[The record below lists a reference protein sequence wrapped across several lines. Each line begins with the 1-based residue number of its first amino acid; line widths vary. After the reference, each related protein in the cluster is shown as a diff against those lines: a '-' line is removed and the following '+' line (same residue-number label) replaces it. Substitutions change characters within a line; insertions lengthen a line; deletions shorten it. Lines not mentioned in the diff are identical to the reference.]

1 MFLWEASLTDQFP
14 FIIVCDGFDF
24 VHDLVLYLYRN
35 NLQKYIEIYIQKVN
49 PGRIPA
55 VVGGL
60 LDVDCSEDIKNLIMV
75 VRGQFSTD
83 ELVAEVENG
92 NRLKLLLL
100 WLESRS
106 HEGCEEPATHS
117 ALAKICID
125 SSSPEHFLRENAYYS
140 SLVVCQYCEKR
151 DPHLAC
157 LAWERGQ
164 CDLELIEVCNE
175 NSLFKSQ
182 VHYLVHRKDPELWA
196 QDLEETSPSRRQLVD
211 QLVQTALS
219 ETQDPEE
226 VSVTVKAF
234 MTADLPN
241 ELIELLE
248 KAVLHTSVFSEHRN
262 LQNLLILTAVKADHT
277 RVMEYISHLDNCDAP
292 AIASIAVSS
301 ALYEEAFVI
310 FRKFDMNA
318 SAIWVRVL
326 IEHMGNL
333 DRAYEFA
340 ERCNA
345 PAVWSQLARAQLQKD
360 LVKEAIDSYIRAD
373 DPSSYLEVAEAA
385 SRSSPPREVSGS
397 GGQQRQ
403 GQEHVD
409 VEGGV
414 LCLCEWAG
422 VLPCTTVW
430 SSHRCSCRR
439 AGGTDTLLP
448 AAEDAGAPGAL
459 LVPCQHRKDAWREGQ
474 FKDIIAKVADVE
486 LCCKALQF
494 HVDYRP
500 LLINHLRLMLAPR
513 LDHTRTVGFF
523 SKAGQLPLVKPYL
536 WSVQGH
542 NNKSVNEA
550 LNHLLMEEEDYQN
563 PRRASVNAYDNF
575 DNIALAQ
582 RLENHQL
589 IEFRHI
595 VAYLYKGSSWW
606 AQSVA
611 LCKKDHLYKVDRLD
625 ALESLHKQEER
636 VVEPSLLLFGGLAG
650 GIEICITFPTEYVK
664 TQLQLDE
671 RSHPPRY
678 RGIGDCVRQTVRSHG
693 VLGLYRGL
701 SSLLYGSIP
710 KAAVRFGTFE
720 FLSNHMRD
728 AQGRL
733 DSTRGLLCGLG
744 AGVAEAVVVV
754 CPMETIKVK
763 FIHDQTSS
771 NPKYRGFFH
780 GVREIVRE
788 QGLKGTYQGLT
799 ATVLKQGSNQAIRF
813 FVMTSLRNWYRG
825 PGGTQIPEHVGLRL
839 ADPKERGAQ
848 GILQGY
854 CPTPGPGLP
863 RRGHCV
869 HHLRRGGKAAK
880 QSVEDG
886 LSSEGLRGGRP
897 QVPPDKPP
905 LSSSHDSS
913 AVVPKGPLPLTLALR
928 GLGLAPVAIKSTC
941 PIVLCVSCGLCDTV
955 VSMNPAEAG

>member
-60 LDVDCSEDIKNLIMV
+60 LDVDCSEDIENLIMV

-164 CDLELIEVCNE
+164 CDLELIEV
-175 NSLFKSQ
+175 
-182 VHYLVHRKDPELWA
+182 HYLVHRKDPELWA

-248 KAVLHTSVFSEHRN
+248 KTVLHTSVFSEHRN

-385 SRSSPPREVSGS
+385 SLS
-397 GGQQRQ
+397 
-403 GQEHVD
+403 
-409 VEGGV
+409 
-414 LCLCEWAG
+414 
-422 VLPCTTVW
+422 
-430 SSHRCSCRR
+430 
-439 AGGTDTLLP
+439 
-448 AAEDAGAPGAL
+448 
-459 LVPCQHRKDAWREGQ
+459 
-474 FKDIIAKVADVE
+474 
-486 LCCKALQF
+486 
-494 HVDYRP
+494 
-500 LLINHLRLMLAPR
+500 LA
-513 LDHTRTVGFF
+513 
-523 SKAGQLPLVKPYL
+523 
-536 WSVQGH
+536 
-542 NNKSVNEA
+542 
-550 LNHLLMEEEDYQN
+550 
-563 PRRASVNAYDNF
+563 
-575 DNIALAQ
+575 
-582 RLENHQL
+582 
-589 IEFRHI
+589 
-595 VAYLYKGSSWW
+595 
-606 AQSVA
+606 
-611 LCKKDHLYKVDRLD
+611 
-625 ALESLHKQEER
+625 
-636 VVEPSLLLFGGLAG
+636 
-650 GIEICITFPTEYVK
+650 
-664 TQLQLDE
+664 
-671 RSHPPRY
+671 
-678 RGIGDCVRQTVRSHG
+678 
-693 VLGLYRGL
+693 
-701 SSLLYGSIP
+701 
-710 KAAVRFGTFE
+710 
-720 FLSNHMRD
+720 
-728 AQGRL
+728 
-733 DSTRGLLCGLG
+733 
-744 AGVAEAVVVV
+744 
-754 CPMETIKVK
+754 
-763 FIHDQTSS
+763 
-771 NPKYRGFFH
+771 
-780 GVREIVRE
+780 
-788 QGLKGTYQGLT
+788 
-799 ATVLKQGSNQAIRF
+799 
-813 FVMTSLRNWYRG
+813 
-825 PGGTQIPEHVGLRL
+825 
-839 ADPKERGAQ
+839 
-848 GILQGY
+848 
-854 CPTPGPGLP
+854 
-863 RRGHCV
+863 
-869 HHLRRGGKAAK
+869 
-880 QSVEDG
+880 
-886 LSSEGLRGGRP
+886 
-897 QVPPDKPP
+897 
-905 LSSSHDSS
+905 
-913 AVVPKGPLPLTLALR
+913 
-928 GLGLAPVAIKSTC
+928 
-941 PIVLCVSCGLCDTV
+941 
-955 VSMNPAEAG
+955 